1 MPTYT
6 YRREDGT
13 TFDVRQKFT
22 DEPLTVDPS
31 TGQQVVRVVQAA
43 GVIFKGS
50 GFYVTDNRGAKST
63 NGSSKSNGSA
73 DAGSSSETKASES
86 SSSEAKASESS
97 SSEAKAS
104 NTTTSSSSS
113 ATAPVTP

>member
-22 DEPLTVDPS
+22 DAPLTVDPA
-31 TGQQVVRVVQAA
+31 TGQQVVRIVQAA

-50 GFYVTDNRGAKST
+50 GFYVTDTRSSNSANPKGSGG
-63 NGSSKSNGSA
+63 NGNGET
-73 DAGSSSETKASES
+73 SSEGK
-86 SSSEAKASESS
+86 SSSEASSSNAGASETKSES
-97 SSEAKAS
+97 KSSE
-104 NTTTSSSSS
+104 
-113 ATAPVTP
+113 PTPIPNKDK

>member
-13 TFDVRQKFT
+13 TFEVRQKFT
-22 DEPLTVDPS
+22 DAPLSVDPA

-50 GFYVTDNRGAKST
+50 GFYVTDTRSSNSANPKA
-63 NGSSKSNGSA
+63 NGSGDAPAKGSDSN
-73 DAGSSSETKASES
+73 
-86 SSSEAKASESS
+86 SSEAKSTDASKK
-97 SSEAKAS
+97 SSEA
-104 NTTTSSSSS
+104 
-113 ATAPVTP
+113 TPIPTKDK

>member
-13 TFDVRQKFT
+13 TFEVRQKFT
-22 DEPLTVDPS
+22 DAPLSVDPA

-50 GFYVTDNRGAKST
+50 GFYVTDTRSSNSAKPKA
-63 NGSSKSNGSA
+63 NGSGDAPAKGSDSN
-73 DAGSSSETKASES
+73 
-86 SSSEAKASESS
+86 SSEAKSTDASKK
-97 SSEAKAS
+97 SSEA
-104 NTTTSSSSS
+104 
-113 ATAPVTP
+113 TPIPTKDK